1 MVTAVDVF
9 NTCSWMRTDLVV
21 LPKDMKVSGELI
33 KDSDGKVEK
42 SQRLSTGELAFLARD
57 IAPFSAKRFTLSR
70 FIGSQVRT
78 SGNVRAQDA
87 ELSNRRIALKVDEKT
102 GAITSLKL

>member
-9 NTCSWMRTDLVV
+9 NTSSWMRTDLVV

-33 KDSDGKVEK
+33 KDHDGKVVK

-78 SGNVRAQDA
+78 SGNARAQGV

-102 GAITSLKL
+102 GAIWSL